1 MRLVFLKDKA
11 MTQEHAFLAARL
23 CLEAEARAAKVK

>member
-1 MRLVFLKDKA
+1 MRLVVLKEKSR
-11 MTQEHAFLAARL
+11 TQEHAFLAARL